1 MSKNKKQSKPPKPK
15 PQQKDDRVN
24 ATREW
29 VLLLTAIIQLL
40 VAISTLVLVLIK
52 DK

>member
-1 MSKNKKQSKPPKPK
+1 MTKKKKQTRPPQPP